1 MADQQRAEADTEDSL
16 QPSPAQPSHQPILHQ
31 PILHQP
37 SHQPVLAAFGNP
49 LLDIIVG
56 DETGEVVNMFGL
68 EKDIA
73 QEVDT
78 IGSGLFELATQR
90 PDIEYSGGGCALN
103 TVRVFQWLSGVRHDS
118 MFLGGLGTDASGA
131 MLQSLVEKDGV
142 RTVFARQPGLATG
155 HCIALVRGHERTLC
169 ANLGAA
175 NKYETADLAPHKDT
189 LLRNT
194 KVIYVEGY
202 FLPHSPDAALELAR
216 FAQKHKI
223 TFVFNLCGEY
233 VCEDI
238 TYVENVLAILPFIDI
253 LFGNLSEFE
262 VFIDTIEAKLDT
274 SSSVIRNLRAMIR
287 SEGVDAL
294 YMKIENIC
302 ESPVRSKPKSLI
314 AVVTEGC
321 EPVQCYS
328 IGERLK
334 TISVEVPRLP
344 QAAVKDTIGAGDSF
358 IAGFIFVLLREGSLR
373 SCIEYAIW
381 TAQKMIQQVG
391 VTLPKSKPEPPLLPL
406 VKKGMKR
413 SASCSQDSNPIGPV
427 VPNERA
433 KIRS

>member
-1 MADQQRAEADTEDSL
+1 MTAS
-16 QPSPAQPSHQPILHQ
+16 
-31 PILHQP
+31 
-37 SHQPVLAAFGNP
+37 PVLAAFGNP
-49 LLDIIVG
+49 LLDIIVREG
-56 DETGEVVNMFGL
+56 CEGL
-68 EKDIA
+68 VEKYGLARNIA

-78 IGSGLFELATQR
+78 IKTGLHKEVSQKSNL
-90 PDIEYSGGGCALN
+90 EYSGGGCALN
-103 TVRVFQWLSGVRHDS
+103 TARVFQWLSPTPSSAV
-118 MFLGGLGTDASGA
+118 FLGGLGKDDSGA
-131 MLQSLVEKDGV
+131 VLESLVNSDAV
-142 RTVFARQPGLATG
+142 LTAFAKQEDLPTG
-155 HCIALVRGHERTLC
+155 HCIALVEGAERTLV

-175 NKYETADLAPHKDT
+175 NKFSAEDLWQGNNRT
-189 LLRNT
+189 LLEGS

-202 FLPHSPDAALELAR
+202 FLSHSPEATMELAR

-262 VFIDTIEAKLDT
+262 VFIDTIEAKLEVT

-287 SEGVDAL
+287 SEGVEDL
-294 YMKIENIC
+294 DMKIENIC

-391 VTLPKSKPEPPLLPL
+391 VTLPTSKPEPPLLPIG
-406 VKKGMKR
+406 KKGMKR
-413 SASCSQDSNPIGPV
+413 SASCSHDSSPMGPV
-427 VPNERA
+427 VSQRPNERA

>member
-1 MADQQRAEADTEDSL
+1 MTAS
-16 QPSPAQPSHQPILHQ
+16 
-31 PILHQP
+31 
-37 SHQPVLAAFGNP
+37 PVLAAFGNP
-49 LLDIIVG
+49 LLDIIVREG
-56 DETGEVVNMFGL
+56 CEGL
-68 EKDIA
+68 VEKYGLARNIA

-78 IGSGLFELATQR
+78 IKTGLHKEVSQR
-90 PDIEYSGGGCALN
+90 SNLEYSGGGCALN
-103 TVRVFQWLSGVRHDS
+103 TARVFQWLSPTPSSAV
-118 MFLGGLGTDASGA
+118 FLGGLGKDDSGA
-131 MLQSLVEKDGV
+131 VLESLVNSDAV
-142 RTVFARQPGLATG
+142 LTAFAKQEDLPTG
-155 HCIALVRGHERTLC
+155 HCIALVEGAERTLA

-175 NKYETADLAPHKDT
+175 NKFSAEDLWQGNNRT
-189 LLRNT
+189 LLEGS

-202 FLPHSPDAALELAR
+202 FLSHSPEATMELAR

-262 VFIDTIEAKLDT
+262 VFIDTIEAKLEDT

-287 SEGVDAL
+287 SEGVEDL
-294 YMKIENIC
+294 DMKIENIC

-391 VTLPKSKPEPPLLPL
+391 VTLPTSKPEPPLLPIG
-406 VKKGMKR
+406 KKGMKR
-413 SASCSQDSNPIGPV
+413 SASCSHDSSPMGPV
-427 VPNERA
+427 VAQRPNERA

>member
-1 MADQQRAEADTEDSL
+1 MTAS
-16 QPSPAQPSHQPILHQ
+16 
-31 PILHQP
+31 
-37 SHQPVLAAFGNP
+37 PVLAAFGNP
-49 LLDIIVG
+49 LLDIIVREG
-56 DETGEVVNMFGL
+56 CEGL
-68 EKDIA
+68 VEKYGLARNIA

-78 IGSGLFELATQR
+78 IKTGLHKEVSQR
-90 PDIEYSGGGCALN
+90 SNLEYSGGGCALN
-103 TVRVFQWLSGVRHDS
+103 TARVFQWLSPTPSSAV
-118 MFLGGLGTDASGA
+118 FLGGLGKDDSGA
-131 MLQSLVEKDGV
+131 VLESLVNSDAV
-142 RTVFARQPGLATG
+142 LTAFAKQEDLPTG
-155 HCIALVRGHERTLC
+155 HCIALVEGAERTLA

-175 NKYETADLAPHKDT
+175 NKFSAEDLWQGNNRT
-189 LLRNT
+189 LLEGS

-202 FLPHSPDAALELAR
+202 FLSHSPEATMELAR

-287 SEGVDAL
+287 SEGVEDL
-294 YMKIENIC
+294 DMKIENIC

-391 VTLPKSKPEPPLLPL
+391 VTLPTSKPEPPLLPL
-406 VKKGMKR
+406 GKKVQYWKSSKKWPFDVGKCF
-413 SASCSQDSNPIGPV
+413 SALHPI
-427 VPNERA
+427 
-433 KIRS
+433 

>member
-1 MADQQRAEADTEDSL
+1 M
-16 QPSPAQPSHQPILHQ
+16 
-31 PILHQP
+31 
-37 SHQPVLAAFGNP
+37 
-49 LLDIIVG
+49 
-56 DETGEVVNMFGL
+56 
-68 EKDIA
+68 
-73 QEVDT
+73 
-78 IGSGLFELATQR
+78 
-90 PDIEYSGGGCALN
+90 
-103 TVRVFQWLSGVRHDS
+103 
-118 MFLGGLGTDASGA
+118 
-131 MLQSLVEKDGV
+131 
-142 RTVFARQPGLATG
+142 
-155 HCIALVRGHERTLC
+155 
-169 ANLGAA
+169 
-175 NKYETADLAPHKDT
+175 
-189 LLRNT
+189 
-194 KVIYVEGY
+194 
-202 FLPHSPDAALELAR
+202 ELAR

-262 VFIDTIEAKLDT
+262 VFIDTIEAKLEDT

-287 SEGVDAL
+287 SEGVEDL
-294 YMKIENIC
+294 DMKIENIC

-391 VTLPKSKPEPPLLPL
+391 VTLPTSKPEPPLLPIG
-406 VKKGMKR
+406 KKGMKR
-413 SASCSQDSNPIGPV
+413 SASCSHDSSPMGPAV
-427 VPNERA
+427 AQRPNERA

>member
-1 MADQQRAEADTEDSL
+1 MTAS
-16 QPSPAQPSHQPILHQ
+16 
-31 PILHQP
+31 
-37 SHQPVLAAFGNP
+37 PVLAAFGNP
-49 LLDIIVG
+49 LLDIIVREG
-56 DETGEVVNMFGL
+56 CEGL
-68 EKDIA
+68 VEKYGLARNIA

-78 IGSGLFELATQR
+78 IKTGLHKEVSQR
-90 PDIEYSGGGCALN
+90 SNLEYSGGGCALN
-103 TVRVFQWLSGVRHDS
+103 TARVFQWLSPTPSSAV
-118 MFLGGLGTDASGA
+118 FLGGLGKDDSGA
-131 MLQSLVEKDGV
+131 VLESLVNSDAV
-142 RTVFARQPGLATG
+142 LTAFAKQEDLPTG
-155 HCIALVRGHERTLC
+155 HCIALVEGAERTLA

-175 NKYETADLAPHKDT
+175 NKFSAEDLWQGNNRT
-189 LLRNT
+189 LLEGS

-202 FLPHSPDAALELAR
+202 FLSHSPEATMELAR

-287 SEGVDAL
+287 SEGVEDL
-294 YMKIENIC
+294 DMKIENIC
-302 ESPVRSKPKSLI
+302 ESPAWIQLYLMKGLYVFLQVRSKPKSLI

-391 VTLPKSKPEPPLLPL
+391 VTLPTSKPEPPLLPL
-406 VKKGMKR
+406 GKKGMKR
-413 SASCSQDSNPIGPV
+413 SASCSHDSSPMGPV
-427 VPNERA
+427 VAQRPNERA

>member
-1 MADQQRAEADTEDSL
+1 MTAS
-16 QPSPAQPSHQPILHQ
+16 
-31 PILHQP
+31 
-37 SHQPVLAAFGNP
+37 PVLAAFGNP
-49 LLDIIVG
+49 LLDIIVREG
-56 DETGEVVNMFGL
+56 CEGL
-68 EKDIA
+68 VEKYGLARNIA

-78 IGSGLFELATQR
+78 IKTGLHKEVSQKSNL
-90 PDIEYSGGGCALN
+90 EYSGGGCALN
-103 TVRVFQWLSGVRHDS
+103 TARVFQWLSPTPSSAV
-118 MFLGGLGTDASGA
+118 FLGGLGKDDSGA
-131 MLQSLVEKDGV
+131 VLESLVNSDAV
-142 RTVFARQPGLATG
+142 LTAFAKQEDLPTG
-155 HCIALVRGHERTLC
+155 HCIALVEGAERTLA

-175 NKYETADLAPHKDT
+175 NKFSAEDLWQGNNRT
-189 LLRNT
+189 LLEGS

-202 FLPHSPDAALELAR
+202 FLSHSPEATMELAR
-216 FAQKHKI
+216 FAQNHKI

-262 VFIDTIEAKLDT
+262 VFIDTIEAKLEVT

-287 SEGVDAL
+287 SEGVEDL
-294 YMKIENIC
+294 DMKIENIC

-391 VTLPKSKPEPPLLPL
+391 VTLPTSKPEPPLLPIG
-406 VKKGMKR
+406 KKGMKR
-413 SASCSQDSNPIGPV
+413 SASCSHDSSPMGPV
-427 VPNERA
+427 VSQRPNERA

>member
-1 MADQQRAEADTEDSL
+1 MTAS
-16 QPSPAQPSHQPILHQ
+16 
-31 PILHQP
+31 
-37 SHQPVLAAFGNP
+37 PVLAAFGNP
-49 LLDIIVG
+49 LLDIIVREG
-56 DETGEVVNMFGL
+56 CEGL
-68 EKDIA
+68 VEKYGLARNIA

-78 IGSGLFELATQR
+78 IKTGLHKEVSQR
-90 PDIEYSGGGCALN
+90 SNLEYSGGGCALN
-103 TVRVFQWLSGVRHDS
+103 TARVFQWLSPTPSSAV
-118 MFLGGLGTDASGA
+118 FLGGLGKDDSGA
-131 MLQSLVEKDGV
+131 VLESLVNSDAV
-142 RTVFARQPGLATG
+142 LTAFAKQEDLPTG
-155 HCIALVRGHERTLC
+155 HCIALVEGAERTLA

-175 NKYETADLAPHKDT
+175 NKFSAEDLWQGNNRT
-189 LLRNT
+189 LLEGS

-202 FLPHSPDAALELAR
+202 FLSHSPEATMELAR

-287 SEGVDAL
+287 SEGVEDL
-294 YMKIENIC
+294 DMKIENIC
-302 ESPVRSKPKSLI
+302 ESPAWIQLYLMKGLYVFLQVRSKPKSLI

-391 VTLPKSKPEPPLLPL
+391 VTLPTSKPEPPLLPL
-406 VKKGMKR
+406 GKKGMKR
-413 SASCSQDSNPIGPV
+413 SASCSHDSSPMGPV
-427 VPNERA
+427 VSQRPNERA